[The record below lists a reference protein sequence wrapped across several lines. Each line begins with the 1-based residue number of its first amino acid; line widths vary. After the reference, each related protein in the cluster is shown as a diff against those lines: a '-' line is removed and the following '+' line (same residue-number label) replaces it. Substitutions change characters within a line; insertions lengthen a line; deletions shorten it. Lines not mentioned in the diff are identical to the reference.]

1 MEEKDIIKEIIA
13 ELLKKMNISG
23 SVLVENFENDIIANI
38 QTEEAGFL
46 IGQAGKNLEAFQYL
60 SRTLVNKKNEQSI
73 QFIVDVNNYRK
84 DRIESLRSLAKNIAK
99 QTLTEKVSIIK
110 VAEKPPTQT
119 ILLLRR
125 KDRVLSKHAFTLYEI
140 IKKIGNSQLSRT

>member
-99 QTLTEKVSIIK
+99 QTLTEKVSITLRPMPAFERRIIHLALFAHPNIK
-110 VAEKPPTQT
+110 TESVGDGTE
-119 ILLLRR
+119 RR
-125 KDRVLSKHAFTLYEI
+125 I
-140 IKKIGNSQLSRT
+140 IVRPIE

>member
-1 MEEKDIIKEIIA
+1 MEEKDIIKEIIS

-23 SVLVENFENDIIANI
+23 NVLVENFENDIIANI

-99 QTLTEKVSIIK
+99 QTLTEKVSITLRPMPAFERRIIHLALFAHPNIK
-110 VAEKPPTQT
+110 TESVGDGTE
-119 ILLLRR
+119 RR
-125 KDRVLSKHAFTLYEI
+125 I
-140 IKKIGNSQLSRT
+140 IVRPIE

>member
-99 QTLTEKVSIIK
+99 QTLTEKVSI
-110 VAEKPPTQT
+110 T
-119 ILLLRR
+119 LRPMP
-125 KDRVLSKHAFTLYEI
+125 AFERRI
-140 IKKIGNSQLSRT
+140 IHLAL